1 MLLKS
6 FKLTHEEIDIPIQ
19 VMKLEGSVYLYVGDS
34 GLNFENLIL
43 SIKNSK

>member
-6 FKLTHEEIDIPIQ
+6 YKLRHEEIEIPMQI
-19 VMKLEGSVYLYVGDS
+19 MKLEGSVYLYVGDS
-34 GLNFENLIL
+34 ALNFENLIL

>member
-6 FKLTHEEIDIPIQ
+6 YKLTQDEIEIPMQI
-19 VMKLEGSVYLYVGDS
+19 MKLEGSVYLYIGDS